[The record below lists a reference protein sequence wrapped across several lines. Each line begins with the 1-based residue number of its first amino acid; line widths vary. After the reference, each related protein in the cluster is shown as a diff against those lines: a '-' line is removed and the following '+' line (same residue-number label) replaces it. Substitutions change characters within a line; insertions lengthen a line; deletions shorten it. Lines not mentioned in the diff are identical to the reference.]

1 MIKYFLTLYDKEI
14 RASGIKVIGLLIR
27 EKEKQQLVECS
38 FCHLFSPSY
47 KDFESP
53 TSFNDWW
60 DVLETYERWWD
71 LTNPKIQNKLFDDL
85 AAQILCFM
93 AVQEKGLPTLT
104 DNISQQFKQTYFL
117 YTPQQMD
124 IHFSNDKHIIIQ
136 GSYGSGKSL
145 VGLKKL
151 ELISK
156 SLGKDE
162 KININI
168 LIYVCHNSARE
179 NLSAILE
186 ETVNLNISALE
197 VAKINFHLIIE
208 EYDGETLSHDE
219 AGKITKLIKGSVLMK
234 SNIILLAQPL
244 IKKQGL
250 EYRQENL

>member
-1 MIKYFLTLYDKEI
+1 MTRETNLGALTNKKISYIAYIEEKNVIIICEKVSRDTNIHQCLKNITVTIKYFLTLYDKEI
-14 RASGIKVIGLLIR
+14 RASGVKVIGLFIK

-47 KDFESP
+47 KDFESR

-151 ELISK
+151 ELISQ
-156 SLGKDE
+156 SLEKDE
-162 KININI
+162 KIIYINFDFKSD
-168 LIYVCHNSARE
+168 LHFLME
-179 NLSAILE
+179 NLHSNSLHSNSYNKTKAIK
-186 ETVNLNISALE
+186 NIS
-197 VAKINFHLIIE
+197 FHL
-208 EYDGETLSHDE
+208 
-219 AGKITKLIKGSVLMK
+219 VC
-234 SNIILLAQPL
+234 
-244 IKKQGL
+244 
-250 EYRQENL
+250 

>member
-1 MIKYFLTLYDKEI
+1 
-14 RASGIKVIGLLIR
+14 
-27 EKEKQQLVECS
+27 
-38 FCHLFSPSY
+38 
-47 KDFESP
+47 
-53 TSFNDWW
+53 
-60 DVLETYERWWD
+60 
-71 LTNPKIQNKLFDDL
+71 
-85 AAQILCFM
+85 
-93 AVQEKGLPTLT
+93 
-104 DNISQQFKQTYFL
+104 
-117 YTPQQMD
+117 MD

-136 GSYGSGKSL
+136 GSYGSEKSL

-156 SLGKDE
+156 SLGKDK
-162 KININI
+162 KIICINFDFKSNLHVLMEENVKRYVAI
-168 LIYVCHNSARE
+168 SSRKIKRISNVRDILESSDKLIYVCHNSARE